1 MFKSIKKKRD
11 EFLFKWNRRRYSYRM
26 GWYYSMLSIV
36 SGIIILFSFILFFL
50 LKMNSCTGR
59 RCGIFR
65 TFSCSPTSVS
75 LLSSAFISLG
85 SIYSIKSAFSYM
97 LSRLLYSF
105 ANYRTTDFMALGKFA
120 SILGALVKHIPFL
133 IALCTICN
141 GIICIT
147 GVIYI
152 LIGLCSHSYSSA
164 TQIIVDNCRLYF
176 SNCENPTVN
185 SIFDCNDPSQLISSP
200 FLQLRCLPGSSE
212 ICRYSQELKS
222 GSNPCTKD
230 MLKSYLIS
238 TGDSEIIEE
247 LEKLTGRTLSISM
260 PNRVDKENSKKIIE
274 RKLGSTYIS
283 TLQGVSNR
291 ELLDLYLLPSSP
303 SDQSE
308 LISSY
313 GFSDL
318 YAAARVWI
326 AAACYTYV
334 STTILFFFVKY
345 FSPQDSCFSF
355 VRSPNEFFLLKIL
368 NIFTPWQ

>member
-1 MFKSIKKKRD
+1 
-11 EFLFKWNRRRYSYRM
+11 M
-26 GWYYSMLSIV
+26 GWYYSMLSMV
-36 SGIIILFSFILFFL
+36 SGLVILISFILFFL
-50 LKMNSCTGR
+50 LKINNCTGR
-59 RCGIFR
+59 KCGVFR
-65 TFSCSPTSVS
+65 TFSCSSTSVS

-85 SIYSIKSAFSYM
+85 TIYSIKSAFSYM

-120 SILGALVKHIPFL
+120 SILGALVKHVPFVVA
-133 IALCTICN
+133 ICTICN

-147 GVIYI
+147 GIIYI
-152 LIGLCSHSYSSA
+152 LVGVCSHSYSST

-176 SNCENPTVN
+176 SNCENTSIN
-185 SIFDCNDPSQLISSP
+185 SIMDCNDPSQLVSSP

-212 ICRYSQELKS
+212 ICKYSQELKS
-222 GSNPCTKD
+222 GTNPCTRE
-230 MLKSYLIS
+230 MLKNYLIS
-238 TGDSEIIEE
+238 TGDDEIIQE
-247 LEKLTGRTLSISM
+247 LEKQTNRSLLT
-260 PNRVDKENSKKIIE
+260 NKFNEEDNKKYDKMVQ
-274 RKLGSTYIS
+274 RKLSSTYIS

-291 ELLDLYLLPSSP
+291 ELLDLYLIPTSP
-303 SDQSE
+303 SGQSE

-326 AAACYTYV
+326 AVACYTYV

-355 VRSPNEFFLLKIL
+355 VRKPKEFFFLKVL
-368 NIFTPWQ
+368 NVFTPWQ

>member
-1 MFKSIKKKRD
+1 
-11 EFLFKWNRRRYSYRM
+11 
-26 GWYYSMLSIV
+26 
-36 SGIIILFSFILFFL
+36 
-50 LKMNSCTGR
+50 MNNCTGR
-59 RCGIFR
+59 KCGVFR

-120 SILGALVKHIPFL
+120 SILGALVKHVPFVV
-133 IALCTICN
+133 ALCTICN
-141 GIICIT
+141 GIICLT
-147 GVIYI
+147 GIIYI

-176 SNCENPTVN
+176 SNCENTTIN
-185 SIFDCNDPSQLISSP
+185 SIMDCNDPSQLVSSP

-212 ICRYSQELKS
+212 ICKYSQELKS
-222 GSNPCTKD
+222 GTNPCTRE
-230 MLKSYLIS
+230 MLKNYLMS
-238 TGDSEIIEE
+238 TGDTEIIGE
-247 LEKLTGRTLSISM
+247 LEKETRSLLTNRLSKQ
-260 PNRVDKENSKKIIE
+260 DKENDGKVIHQ
-274 RKLGSTYIS
+274 RKLSSTYIS

-291 ELLDLYLLPSSP
+291 ELLDLYLIPTSP
-303 SDQSE
+303 SGQSE

-326 AAACYTYV
+326 AVACYTYV

-355 VRSPNEFFLLKIL
+355 VRKPKELFLLKIL
-368 NIFTPWQ
+368 NVFTPWQ